1 MTRGTTIGIL
11 GIIGIIINHPQM
23 VNGIKAGKYHPQMV
37 EMALDLAHILQS
49 LVSDIHLSRFSASM
63 SSCILRILVNVTT

>member
-1 MTRGTTIGIL
+1 
-11 GIIGIIINHPQM
+11 M

-49 LVSDIHLSRFSASM
+49 LVSNIHLSRFSASM
-63 SSCILRILVNVTT
+63 SSCILKILVNVTT